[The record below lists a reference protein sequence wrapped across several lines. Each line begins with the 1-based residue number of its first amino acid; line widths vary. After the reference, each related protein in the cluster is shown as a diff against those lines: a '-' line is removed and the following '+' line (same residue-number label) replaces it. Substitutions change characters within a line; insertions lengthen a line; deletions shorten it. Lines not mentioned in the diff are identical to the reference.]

1 MTQNQQILAAL
12 RDGKRISPLS
22 ALQDY
27 DCMRL
32 AARIYDLR
40 DQGWDIESVSTT
52 NGKATWM
59 EYKMAED
66 AATSPASVQTDW
78 RSV

>member
-1 MTQNQQILAAL
+1 MTQNHIILTAL
-12 RDGKRISPLS
+12 KEGKQISPLS
-22 ALQDY
+22 ALQEY
-27 DCMRL
+27 GCMRL

-40 DQGWDIESVSTT
+40 QDGYDILSVSKT

-66 AATSPASVQTDW
+66 AATSPAHS
-78 RSV
+78 

>member
-1 MTQNQQILAAL
+1 
-12 RDGKRISPLS
+12 
-22 ALQDY
+22 
-27 DCMRL
+27 MRL

-40 DQGWDIESVSTT
+40 QDGYDILSVSKT

-66 AATSPASVQTDW
+66 AATSPAHS
-78 RSV
+78 